1 MIDLRPLWPPS
12 LPFGRI
18 LMRPVSMFMSSVVKL
33 RIINTAGSVISGI
46 YALISGAF
54 PLFVMNICIIV
65 INIYNLIKLMK

>member
-1 MIDLRPLWPPS
+1 MNTVLYIEI
-12 LPFGRI
+12 FGYI
-18 LMRPVSMFMSSVVKL
+18 GSVLIVVSMFMSSVVKL

>member
-1 MIDLRPLWPPS
+1 MNTALYIEM
-12 LPFGRI
+12 FGYI
-18 LMRPVSMFMSSVVKL
+18 GSVLIVVSMFMSSVVKL

>member
-1 MIDLRPLWPPS
+1 MNTALYIEM
-12 LPFGRI
+12 FGYI
-18 LMRPVSMFMSSVVKL
+18 GSVLIVVSMFMSSVVKL

-65 INIYNLIKLMK
+65 INIYNLIKPMK